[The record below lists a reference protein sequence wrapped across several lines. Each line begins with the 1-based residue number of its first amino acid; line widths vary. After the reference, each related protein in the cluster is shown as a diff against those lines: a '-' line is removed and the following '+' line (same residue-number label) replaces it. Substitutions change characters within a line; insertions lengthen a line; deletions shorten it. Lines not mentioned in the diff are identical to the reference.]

1 MTQETKGY
9 ALKLYNR
16 ELMSFNLSYD
26 RFANL
31 KVEVTD
37 CDLSTKKLWPMGMSP
52 ESLEDDIASWAKSR
66 TIPKNRKFVAEILAT
81 AGLSA
86 NDSIGILDT
95 CKGLSVNDSYWLDRS
110 WQRSSMT
117 ASSRSKSQ

>member
-31 KVEVTD
+31 KVEVYR
-37 CDLSTKKLWPMGMSP
+37 LRSQHKEALAYGNESREFGKRHRIMGKIQDHP
-52 ESLEDDIASWAKSR
+52 EEPEVCGRDIGYGW
-66 TIPKNRKFVAEILAT
+66 
-81 AGLSA
+81 
-86 NDSIGILDT
+86 SI
-95 CKGLSVNDSYWLDRS
+95 
-110 WQRSSMT
+110 
-117 ASSRSKSQ
+117 SQ